1 MGFWDFFEMV
11 STWVLVHPRPL
22 RPLLTPLV
30 NDLGEY
36 NASKCLFY
44 FSLIRIKMLCKFKY
58 NFFKTIFSD
67 MFVSLA

>member
-1 MGFWDFFEMV
+1 MGFLDFFQMV
-11 STWVLVHPRPL
+11 STWVLVQPRPL

-30 NDLGEY
+30 NDLGKF

-44 FSLIRIKMLCKFKY
+44 FSLIRIKKLCKFKY